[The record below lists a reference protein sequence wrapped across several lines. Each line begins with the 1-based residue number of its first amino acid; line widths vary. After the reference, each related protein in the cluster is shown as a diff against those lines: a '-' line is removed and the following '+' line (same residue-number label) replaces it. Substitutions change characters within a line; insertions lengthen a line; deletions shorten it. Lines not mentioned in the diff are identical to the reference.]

1 MVSRNGII
9 PISAT
14 LGTVW
19 PIARCVE
26 DLANLLDTLVQPAEA
41 PDGGYASAMV
51 KSWDG
56 IRIGTLDPEQFYFE
70 ADVVKPDKNTTIQ
83 MVLF

>member
-1 MVSRNGII
+1 LALFGLLPDVLK
-9 PISAT
+9 ISQ
-14 LGTVW
+14 
-19 PIARCVE
+19 
-26 DLANLLDTLVQPAEA
+26 NDTLVQPAEA

-70 ADVVKPDKNTTIQ
+70 ADVVKPDKNATIQ